1 MAAGVSWNRLV
12 LDPGFG
18 FGKTLTHNLELLRH
32 FGELTHAG
40 LPLLA
45 GISRKSMLGTITGRP
60 VVERLSASVTA
71 ALLAAQ
77 RGAHI
82 LRVHDVAATRNALAV
97 WQAVRAG

>member
-1 MAAGVSWNRLV
+1 MYKTGIMKTQDSPIPVISVGNITL
-12 LDPGFG
+12 GG
-18 FGKTLTHNLELLRH
+18 TGKT
-32 FGELTHAG
+32 
-40 LPLLA
+40 
-45 GISRKSMLGTITGRP
+45 P